1 MFQNIAKDSK
11 ENLNEDVEF
20 NQKKN
25 VKEILVRLFTRQNI
39 ILYVITFMVSMV
51 GFSSNQIIFSLVPFG
66 LAFIAATL
74 SNGLPIGIMYLISLV
89 GTFLRFGTNN
99 LLTYIVTSLVF
110 FALVLMVRPR
120 IQEGVN
126 EQRKI
131 GGHLFF
137 AVFLVQVVP
146 MFFRTFYIFDLFTS
160 IMLGMTTYIF
170 YKVFVSSI
178 TMVREFGSK
187 RAFTIEEVMGTSL
200 LLAIAISVFGD
211 FTIFGFS
218 IKNIFSILIV
228 LVLGWKN
235 GILVGAT
242 GGVTIGVVL
251 GIIGDAEPMMIAAY
265 ALSGMIAG
273 LLNRFGRI
281 GVIIGFAIGNVVLAY
296 ATNGNTVPI
305 IMFQEILIA
314 SLGLLAVPK
323 NVQIN
328 IEDLFGTTKLLPES
342 TGRDLEGNKD
352 TIFKLN
358 SISETIFDMAESYQE
373 AAATILSEEELKE
386 QQKSNLD
393 IFTAELKQNLEDL
406 EDNMLY
412 ETFYYPEDHFMEDI
426 FNLLLE
432 RELISEKDLVAILA
446 AHNSYIIGF
455 EDTNEQAKEDVSK
468 MMKAIN
474 YSYRISKMNF
484 IWQKKMD
491 ESKKTVSSQLKGV
504 SEVIS
509 KMAEEID
516 QQQEDEFYDKKKEI
530 LSLLEQKGIIV
541 KDVLIKKAVS
551 GRYTVEVYTNVCDNP
566 DGTKC
571 DIKKISKI
579 LSKVLEDKIVIQK
592 QECGLRFNKQEC
604 KFTYISDDRY
614 SVQIGIAK
622 STKAGSPVSGD
633 SSVQIKLEDGKY
645 LLAISDGMGSGPEA
659 MKSSKIAIK
668 MLERLLAAGFEKNTS
683 IQLINS
689 TLSANTKE
697 DMYAT
702 LDVQIL
708 DLFNGNMEFI
718 KNSACP
724 TYVKRNK
731 EVQLLKAVS
740 LPTGIL
746 DHLDLVVYD
755 YDLQDEDILV
765 MCSDGIIDSNKEYI
779 NKQLWLK
786 YLLEDIQTDDAQKIA
801 DIIIA
806 EAIDNDYGTQKDD
819 MTVIV
824 AKIKKQRKT
833 NE

>member
-1 MFQNIAKDSK
+1 MFQNISKDSK
-11 ENLNEDVEF
+11 MNLNEDVEL
-20 NQKKN
+20 NQKKEI
-25 VKEILVRLFTRQNI
+25 KEILRRLFTRQNI
-39 ILYVITFMVSMV
+39 ILYIITLMVSMV
-51 GFSSNQIIFSLVPFG
+51 GFDSNQIIFSIVPFG

-74 SNGLPIGIMYLISLV
+74 GNGLPIGIMYLISLI
-89 GTFLRFGTNN
+89 GTFLKFGTNS

-110 FALVLMVRPR
+110 FALVLMVRPK

-178 TMVREFGSK
+178 VMVREFGKK

-218 IKNIFSILIV
+218 LKNIFSILIV

-251 GIIGDAEPMMIAAY
+251 GIIGNSEPLMIAAY

-281 GVIIGFAIGNVVLAY
+281 GVIVGFAIGNVVLAY
-296 ATNGNTVPI
+296 AANGNTVPT

-323 NVQIN
+323 TIQIN
-328 IEDLFGTTKLLPES
+328 IEDLFGTTKLLPET

-373 AAATILSEEELKE
+373 AAATILSEEELKKQE
-386 QQKSNLD
+386 KSNLD
-393 IFTAELKQNLEDL
+393 IFVEELRQNLEGL
-406 EDNMLY
+406 ENNMLY
-412 ETFYYPEDHFMEDI
+412 EPINYPEDNLLEDI
-426 FNLLLE
+426 FDQLLE
-432 RELISEKDLVAILA
+432 KELISEKDLVAILA
-446 AHNSYIIGF
+446 AHNSYIVGF
-455 EDTNEQAKEDVSK
+455 EDTNEQAKLDVSK
-468 MMKAIN
+468 MIKTIN

-504 SEVIS
+504 SEAIS

-516 QQQEDEFYDKKKEI
+516 QYPEEQFTDKKTEI
-530 LSLLEQKGIIV
+530 LSLFEQKGITV
-541 KDVLIKKAVS
+541 KDILIKKAES
-551 GRYTVEVYTNVCDNP
+551 GRYTIEIYTNLCDNP
-566 DGTKC
+566 DGTQC
-571 DIKKISKI
+571 DIKKIEKI
-579 LSKVLEDKIVIQK
+579 LSKVLQDKVVVQK
-592 QECGLRFNKQEC
+592 QECGLRLNKPEC
-604 KFTYISDDRY
+604 KFTYMSDDRY

-622 STKAGSPVSGD
+622 ATKEGSPVSGD
-633 SSVQIKLEDGKY
+633 SSIQIKLEDGKY
-645 LLAISDGMGSGPEA
+645 LLTISDGMGSGPEA

-668 MLERLLAAGFEKNTS
+668 MLERLLAAGFEKDTS
-683 IQLINS
+683 IKLINS
-689 TLSANTKE
+689 TLSANTKD

-702 LDVQIL
+702 LDVEIL

-731 EVQLLKAVS
+731 EVQLLKSVS

-746 DHLDLVVYD
+746 DNVDLVVYD

-765 MCSDGIIDSNKEYI
+765 MCSDGVIDSNKEYI

-786 YLLEDIQTDDAQKIA
+786 YLLEDLQTDDAQKIA
-801 DIIIA
+801 DIIIG
-806 EAIDNDYGTQKDD
+806 EAIDNDYGAQKDD

-824 AKIKKQRKT
+824 AKVKKQRKT
-833 NE
+833 NG